1 MYLPYHF
8 YFPIHYYYIPFFLS
22 VAGEYEAYFDGC
34 GEEIY
39 EEEEE
44 ECCGEMEPSLS
55 QAEVAECSN
64 SNKRLSKDS
73 GMGSDIEQD
82 SLRGMYS
89 RKSSH
94 GRNSDSGVCVRAGG
108 YVCMYDQTG

>member
-1 MYLPYHF
+1 
-8 YFPIHYYYIPFFLS
+8 
-22 VAGEYEAYFDGC
+22 
-34 GEEIY
+34 
-39 EEEEE
+39 
-44 ECCGEMEPSLS
+44 MEPSLGLS

-73 GMGSDIEQD
+73 GTGSDIEQD

-94 GRNSDSGVCVRAGG
+94 GRNSDSGVCVRAC
-108 YVCMYDQTG
+108 VCMCSVVCVCVCVCVCRWLCLYV

>member
-1 MYLPYHF
+1 
-8 YFPIHYYYIPFFLS
+8 
-22 VAGEYEAYFDGC
+22 
-34 GEEIY
+34 
-39 EEEEE
+39 
-44 ECCGEMEPSLS
+44 MEPSLGLS

-73 GMGSDIEQD
+73 GTGSDIEQD

-94 GRNSDSGVCVRAGG
+94 GRNSDSGVCVCVCVCVCVRVRACRWL
-108 YVCMYDQTG
+108 CMYDQTG

>member
-1 MYLPYHF
+1 MTLYHVIF
-8 YFPIHYYYIPFFLS
+8 IFPFLTIIFLS
-22 VAGEYEAYFDGC
+22 FFTLAGEYEAYFDGC

-44 ECCGEMEPSLS
+44 ECCGEMEPSLGIS

-73 GMGSDIEQD
+73 GTGSDIEQD

-94 GRNSDSGVCVRAGG
+94 G
-108 YVCMYDQTG
+108 